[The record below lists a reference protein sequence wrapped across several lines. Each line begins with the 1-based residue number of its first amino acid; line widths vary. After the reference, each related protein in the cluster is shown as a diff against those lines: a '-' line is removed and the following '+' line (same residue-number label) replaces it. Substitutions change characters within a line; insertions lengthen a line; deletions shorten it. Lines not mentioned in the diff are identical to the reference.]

1 MKPSAIAI
9 VGMAG
14 RFPGARNI
22 REFWQNLRDGVE
34 SVRTL
39 SDVELLAAGVSP
51 EELASPDYVR
61 RASVLDDVPM
71 FDAAFFGF
79 SPRDAAIMDPQH
91 RHFLECAWEALED
104 AGHPPSSFN
113 GSIGV
118 FAGSGMSTYLIHN
131 LLANRKLLETAG
143 LFQLKQTGNDK
154 DVLSTRVSYQFD
166 LRGPS
171 LNVQTAC
178 STSLVA
184 VHLASQML
192 LNFECD
198 MALAGGV
205 TIENPHGQGYI
216 YRDGEILSR
225 DGHCR
230 SFDASSSGTVFGS
243 GLGVVVLRRLED
255 AIADHDNIHGVLL
268 GSAINNDGARKVGFL
283 APSVEGQTAVIT
295 EALEFAGVSAADI
308 SFVETHGTGTIVGD
322 PIEVRAL
329 TQAFRKSTSRA
340 NYCAIGSV
348 KTNVGHLDAAAGVAA
363 LIKTVLALK
372 HKQIPASLHFENPNP
387 LLELKTSPF
396 YVNSKLA
403 DWPPNNHSL
412 PGQTSS
418 GQPRR
423 AGVTSLGIGGTNAHV
438 ILEEAALLALTR
450 ESRPYQLLTVSA
462 KSAAAAD
469 RALADLTGHLQ
480 AHPDLN
486 LADVAFTTQVGRHA
500 FAHRRA
506 LVVENTSTSAAV
518 LDAKPQP
525 ASGTASDTPPRVV
538 FMFSG
543 QGSQHVNMA
552 RELYDHEPVFRE
564 TIDLCANHLR
574 QSLKLDL
581 RDALYPSPQ
590 DVHSAAAKLNQ
601 TWLTQ
606 PALFAIEYAL
616 ARWWISLGIQPAAM
630 VGHSIGEFVAAC
642 LAGVFSLEDA
652 LDITAY
658 RGRLM
663 YGLPAGSMAA
673 VPLPAGDIYL
683 DGTLSLAAIN
693 NPSMCVVSGP
703 TASIAA
709 LEERLAKQSIASR
722 RLVTSHAFHSTM
734 MDPIL
739 GAFEERLRTITLH
752 PPRLP
757 YLSNVTGTW
766 IQQEE
771 ATDPAYWARHLRG
784 TVRFSDNLAELLC
797 NPSNL
802 LVEVGPG
809 NVLATL
815 AREQAELANRQGGL
829 ARKQS
834 NSTLKAY
841 SSLPHRL
848 DSTPAIRYALTTLGH
863 LWTQGVNF
871 DSSRLNNPASVQ
883 RVSLP
888 TYPFEHQRF
897 WIEPDKA
904 SPAITASAA
913 ASRKPAEALSF
924 YCRSWKRI
932 RAEAASA
939 PASGTT
945 HAQGAWL
952 IFKDAQGL
960 GDQIAAQLK
969 HGKRD
974 VILVS
979 PGTAF
984 KKNKRDRYTIRPAA
998 RADYDALLADLIASG
1013 SVPAN
1018 ILHLWAVI
1026 QKDAPTPINQSLAR
1040 CFHSPLALAQS
1051 LAALDLVDIEIA
1063 FVSNHLQQVP
1073 DQHGVAEPVVD
1084 PARAV
1089 VLGPARVIPKELPG
1103 INCRSIDFD
1112 DTSFEESAA
1121 LILTELSTPS
1131 QHSTIAYRQGQRYV
1145 EILDDLDL
1153 TSLPEL
1159 KRLTPR
1165 GVYLITGGLGG
1176 LGLAVAEHLGR
1187 ELNARLVLISRSP
1200 LPPESQWEAS
1210 VSDTSLSESTRDR
1223 IRHLLRIRAVSG
1235 GLLVLQADVTS
1246 VDQMRAA
1253 VTTARNH
1260 FGKIDGVF
1268 HAAGILDDGPLMLK
1282 TAESTARVLAPKV
1295 QGTLALEEAL
1305 RDETLRCFVLFSSI
1319 SSILAPAGQIDY
1331 AAANAFLDAF
1341 AQSRKGPI
1349 TVVNWGLWN
1358 DVGMGARPRST
1369 HPWLE
1374 QLLLNTPNE
1383 VVYAG
1388 EFSQAGRWLL
1398 SEHKLKGSKA
1408 LIAGTSHLE
1417 MVSSAFIRATGATA
1431 FEIRDAHFLSPT
1443 MFSAHEVRE
1452 VRVQL
1457 RRESDSGLPKGS
1469 WRFSVFSSPGPL
1481 VPRSSGPLAS
1491 SSPGPSVP
1499 RSPASWI
1506 EHATGTIAP
1515 SLASLPAP
1523 AQLDLDSIF
1532 ARCNLG
1538 EHVFDEKN
1546 RRRQENEFDF
1556 GPRWRSLR
1564 GLRIGNGEALAEIEL
1579 DAKFAGDLNG
1589 IHFHPGL
1596 LDMATGASLYLAENY
1611 DNSTALYLPITYKT
1625 IRTWRPLPARFF
1637 SFIRPRRSD
1646 SLFRSGGESST
1657 RGEVITFDITLLD
1670 PEGRVIAEIEGFSMR
1685 RIPDDI
1691 VRSLHVNGGA
1701 RDTSASGGERLIEI
1715 PARSAIAP
1723 AEGVRAL
1730 MRILQARSPL
1740 AVVAVPQPLIL
1751 IAESTLPTAFRP
1763 APFAPVAQQATGS
1776 ENIAATLTAWWQE
1789 LLGVEQVGLDDDFF
1803 ALGGHSLIGVRL
1815 FARIRK
1821 TWSADLELA
1830 LLFEA
1835 RTIRHLSEVIAKLRQ
1850 PAIAKSRVWSA
1861 LVPIQPNGSR
1871 TPLFCVHAIGG
1882 DVLFYQQL
1890 AHALGP
1896 DQPFYAFKSPL
1907 ISRKEIGDTSL
1918 EELASIYVGEM
1929 RAVYPRGPY
1938 LIGGASFGGNVAFE
1952 MARQLHAQGV
1962 EPALVVMF
1970 DTFVPGHE
1978 KSVAPSERASSFLK
1992 GIRQGGLPYLG
2003 KKFAVKAKYWG
2014 DLLRVRG
2021 RRLACKALPLA
2032 GIPLTLDLRYFLM
2045 DEAHRRA
2052 LARHVFEPYAGK
2064 ITLMRA
2070 TDRGPEVLGKRED
2083 PTLGWGA
2090 LAAGGL
2096 EIHNVPTE
2104 HIYMLFEPFVQQFAR
2119 ILEPLFPQPGDDPS
2133 ADSRARERADF
2144 LTR

>member
-39 SDVELLAAGVSP
+39 SDAELLGAGVSP

-61 RASVLDDVPM
+61 RASELDDIPM

-118 FAGSGMSTYLIHN
+118 FAGSGMNTYLIHN
-131 LLANRKLLETAG
+131 LLANRRLLETAG

-216 YRDGEILSR
+216 YREGEILSR

-255 AIADHDNIHGVLL
+255 AIADHDNIHAVLL

-295 EALEFAGVSAADI
+295 EALEFAGVSASDI
-308 SFVETHGTGTIVGD
+308 SYVETHGTGTVVGD

-329 TQAFRKSTSRA
+329 TQAFRKSTSRTSF
-340 NYCAIGSV
+340 CAIGSL

-387 LLELKTSPF
+387 LLEIKSSPF
-396 YVNSKLA
+396 YVNATLA
-403 DWPPNNHSL
+403 EWPSSDRTSPD
-412 PGQTSS
+412 QTSP

-438 ILEEAALLALTR
+438 IVEEAAPAALIR
-450 ESRPYQLLTVSA
+450 ESRRYQLITVSA

-469 RALADLTGHLQ
+469 RALANLTGHIQ
-480 AHPDLN
+480 AHPELN
-486 LADVAFTTQVGRHA
+486 LADVAFTTQVGRQA
-500 FAHRRA
+500 FTHRRA
-506 LVVENTSTSAAV
+506 LVVESSPSAA
-518 LDAKPQP
+518 AETKMQP
-525 ASGTASDTPPRVV
+525 ASGTASDTPPRVI

-552 RELYDHEPVFRE
+552 RELYEHEPVFRE
-564 TIDLCANHLR
+564 SIDLCASILR
-574 QSLKLDL
+574 GPLQLDL
-581 RDALYPSPQ
+581 RDALFPAPR
-590 DVHSAAAKLNQ
+590 DVHSASAKLNQ

-616 ARWWISLGIQPAAM
+616 ARWWISLGIEPAAM

-652 LDITAY
+652 LDITAW

-663 YGLPAGSMAA
+663 FGLPAGSMAA
-673 VPLPAGDIYL
+673 VPLPPGDIYL

-709 LEERLAKQSIASR
+709 LEERLADQSVSSR
-722 RLVTSHAFHSTM
+722 RLVTSHAFHSAM

-752 PPRLP
+752 PPRMP

-766 IQQEE
+766 IRPEE

-784 TVRFSDNLAELLC
+784 TVRFSDNLSELLH
-797 NPSNL
+797 NPANL
-802 LVEVGPG
+802 LVEVGPD

-815 AREQAELANRQGGL
+815 ARQQGG
-829 ARKQS
+829 S
-834 NSTLKAY
+834 VVKAW

-848 DSTPAIRYALTTLGH
+848 DATPALRSALTTLGH
-863 LWTQGVNF
+863 LWTQGV
-871 DSSRLNNPASVQ
+871 DIDWTRLNNPASVQ

-888 TYPFEHQRF
+888 TYSFEHQKF

-904 SPAITASAA
+904 CPTIASPATAPD
-913 ASRKPAEALSF
+913 KPAEALSF
-924 YCRSWKRI
+924 YRRSWKPVP
-932 RAEAASA
+932 ADAASA
-939 PASGTT
+939 ATPGTDL
-945 HAQGAWL
+945 AQETIQAPGPWL

-960 GDQIAAQLK
+960 GDQIAARLK
-969 HGKRD
+969 DSKRD
-974 VILVS
+974 VVLVT
-979 PGTAF
+979 PGSAW
-984 KKNKRDRYTIRPAA
+984 KKNKRGRYTIRPAV
-998 RADYDALLADLIASG
+998 RADYDALLADLAASG
-1013 SVPAN
+1013 SVPAK
-1018 ILHLWAVI
+1018 ILHLWSI
-1026 QKDAPTPINQSLAR
+1026 APERASASPSESLDESLAR

-1051 LAALDLVDIEIA
+1051 LAAQDLVDIEIA
-1063 FVSNHLQQVP
+1063 FVSNRLQQVP
-1073 DQHGVAEPVVD
+1073 DKHGVAEPVVD

-1089 VLGPARVIPKELPG
+1089 VFGPARVIPKELPG
-1103 INCRSIDFD
+1103 IHCRSIDLDLDFAHAS
-1112 DTSFEESAA
+1112 TAESAA
-1121 LILTELSTPS
+1121 LILAELGAQS
-1131 QHSTIAYRQGQRYV
+1131 QHSTVAYRQGQRYV
-1145 EILDDLDL
+1145 ETLDDLDL
-1153 TSLPEL
+1153 AALPEQ

-1165 GVYLITGGLGG
+1165 GVYFITGGLGG
-1176 LGLAVAEHLGR
+1176 LGLAVAAHLGR
-1187 ELNARLVLISRSP
+1187 ELNARLVLVSRSL
-1200 LPPESQWEAS
+1200 LPPESTWEAA
-1210 VSDTSLSESTRDR
+1210 VNDPSLSQSTRDR

-1253 VTTARNH
+1253 VSVARSH
-1260 FGKIDGVF
+1260 FGRIDGVF
-1268 HAAGILDDGPLMLK
+1268 HAAGVLDDGPLMLK
-1282 TAESTARVLAPKV
+1282 TAESAARVLAPKV

-1305 RDETLRCFVLFSSI
+1305 RGESMRCFVLFSSI

-1358 DVGMGARPRST
+1358 DVGMGARPRSR

-1374 QLLLNTPNE
+1374 QLLLNAPNE

-1398 SEHKLKGSKA
+1398 SEHKLKGGKA

-1431 FEIRDAHFLSPT
+1431 FEIRDSHFLSPA
-1443 MFSAHEVRE
+1443 MFSANEVRE

-1457 RRESDSGLPKGS
+1457 RRESDPGLPKGS
-1469 WRFSVFSSPGPL
+1469 WRFSVFSGSVAVPADASPSESQPNQS
-1481 VPRSSGPLAS
+1481 R
-1491 SSPGPSVP
+1491 
-1499 RSPASWI
+1499 PAESWI

-1515 SLASLPAP
+1515 SFAPLPAP
-1523 AQLDLDSIF
+1523 ELLDLAAIS

-1538 EHVFDEKN
+1538 EHIFDEKN

-1564 GLRIGNGEALAEIEL
+1564 RLRIGNGEALAEIEL
-1579 DAKFAGDLNG
+1579 DSEFADDLNG

-1596 LDMATGASLYLAENY
+1596 LDMATGAALYLAENY
-1611 DNSTALYLPITYKT
+1611 SSSIALYLPITYKT
-1625 IRTWRPLPARFF
+1625 IRSWHPLPARFF

-1646 SLFRSGGESST
+1646 SSFRSGSESSVH
-1657 RGEVITFDITLLD
+1657 GEVITFDITLLD
-1670 PEGRVIAEIEGFSMR
+1670 PAGRVIAEIEGFAMR
-1685 RIPDDI
+1685 RIPDELA
-1691 VRSLHVNGGA
+1691 RSLYLNGGA
-1701 RDTSASGGERLIEI
+1701 HDTSASGGERLIEI
-1715 PARSAIAP
+1715 PSRPAIAP
-1723 AEGVRAL
+1723 EQGVRAL
-1730 MRILQARSPL
+1730 MRILQSRSPL
-1740 AVVAVPQPLIL
+1740 AVVAVPRPLNL
-1751 IAESTLPTAFRP
+1751 VAETAPPAALRP
-1763 APFAPVAQQATGS
+1763 APSGPLVPQAASS
-1776 ENIAATLTAWWQE
+1776 ENIEATLTSWWQD

-1821 TWSADLELA
+1821 TWAADLELA
-1830 LLFEA
+1830 ILFEA
-1835 RTIRHLSEVIAKLRQ
+1835 RTIRHLAEVIARLRQ
-1850 PAIAKSRVWSA
+1850 PAPAESRVWSA

-1871 TPLFCVHAIGG
+1871 IPLFCVHAIGG

-1890 AHALGP
+1890 AKALGP
-1896 DQPFYAFKSPL
+1896 DQPFFAFKSPL
-1907 ISRKEIGDTSL
+1907 ISRPHIGETSL
-1918 EELASIYVGEM
+1918 DELASIYVAEM
-1929 RAVYPRGPY
+1929 RAFYPQGPY
-1938 LIGGASFGGNVAFE
+1938 LIGGASFGGNIAFE
-1952 MARQLHAQGV
+1952 MARQLHAQGI
-1962 EPALVVMF
+1962 EPALVVLF

-1978 KSVAPSERASSFLK
+1978 TFVAPSERAAGFVNGLRK
-1992 GIRQGGLPYLG
+1992 GGLPYLG
-2003 KKFAVKAKYWG
+2003 KKIAVKTRYLA
-2014 DLLRVRG
+2014 DHLRVRG
-2021 RRLACKALPLA
+2021 RHVACMALQLA
-2032 GIPLTLDLRYFLM
+2032 GIPLSLDLRYFLM

-2052 LARHVFEPYAGK
+2052 LARHVFQPYAGK

-2070 TDRGPEVLGKRED
+2070 ADRGPEVLGKRED
-2083 PTLGWGA
+2083 PTLGWA
-2090 LAAGGL
+2090 SLAAGGL
-2096 EIHNVPTE
+2096 EIHDVPTE

-2119 ILEPLFPQPGDDPS
+2119 MLETLFPQPENEPR
-2133 ADSRARERADF
+2133 ADSPARERADL